1 MKLSKIY
8 SNKPFKNVSFHD
20 GLNVIIGKISKRDDT
35 HLDSHN
41 LGKSLLLEVIDFLL
55 LKEITT
61 KEKYFLTKHPI
72 FADYAFFAELK
83 LNNGKYLLIR
93 RSVENNT
100 KISFKL
106 NETKLSGFDIDIIG
120 WDDELPIKKA
130 KDKLNKFLGFDVLPG
145 MNYRKSINYFMRY
158 QNDYI
163 DVFKL
168 SKFQGI
174 HKDWKPMVF
183 ELFGFDG
190 KLLHDKLDLEDRLS
204 QFAVKLEILETE
216 NKVNSGDRDKIVG
229 LIDIKKI
236 ELDSLTS
243 QIDKFNF
250 FEKENIE
257 KDVLVNEIENSLK
270 RANTEHYAIKY
281 EIDKIE
287 RSISNKVDSI
297 DVDYLKKL
305 YDEVQIFF
313 PDNLINE
320 YEKVINFNKQITSE
334 RNKYLYDNLEKLKI
348 DLAEVEQRLKGLE
361 SQKSAIFIDLTDK
374 STYDKFKKYQKD
386 LAKAEANILVLED
399 RLSNINTMSQ
409 IQADIASL
417 DAQIKNKVDEL
428 KKGILKQNHKNIR
441 HLFNE
446 FTMSILNTPAILSV
460 KLNKNNN
467 IDFEAE
473 YQNKEELIST
483 DLASGHTYKKILCA
497 AFDTSLIQNYKN
509 NSFYKFVYHDG
520 ILDTLD
526 IRKKEKY
533 IKHIREIVRQSN
545 MQYILTIIESE
556 TYGISEDYKFTADE
570 ICLILS
576 DESCQSKLF
585 EKCF

>member
-8 SNKPFKNVSFHD
+8 SNKPFKNVSFYD
-20 GLNVIIGKISKRDDT
+20 GLNVIIGKISKRDDGN
-35 HLDSHN
+35 LDSHN

-55 LKEITT
+55 LKEISK
-61 KEKYFLTKHPI
+61 KEKYFLTKHQL
-72 FADYAFFAELK
+72 FADYVFFAELR
-83 LNNGKYLLIR
+83 LNNGRYLLIR

-106 NETKLSGFDIDIIG
+106 NEAKLSGFDINIAG

-130 KDKLNKFLGFDVLPG
+130 KDKLNEFLAFDVLPE

-158 QNDYI
+158 QNDYV

-183 ELFGFDG
+183 ELLGFNG
-190 KLLHDKLDLEDRLS
+190 KLLYDKLDLEEKLS
-204 QFAVKLEILETE
+204 QLAVKLETLETE
-216 NKVNSGDRDKIVG
+216 NKVNSGDQDKIVG

-236 ELDSLTS
+236 ELDSLTN

-257 KDVLVNEIENSLK
+257 KDMLVNKIENSLK
-270 RANTEHYAIKY
+270 RANTEHYTIKY

-297 DVDYLKKL
+297 DINYLKKL
-305 YDEVQIFF
+305 YNEVQIFF

-334 RNKYLYDNLEKLKI
+334 RNKYLHDNLEKLKI
-348 DLAEVEQRLKGLE
+348 DLAEVEQRLKFLE
-361 SQKSAIFIDLTDK
+361 SQKSAILVNLTDK

-386 LAKAEANILVLED
+386 LARAEASILVLED
-399 RLSNINTMSQ
+399 KLSNINTMSQ
-409 IQADIASL
+409 IQANIASL
-417 DAQIKNKVDEL
+417 DAQIKDKVDEL
-428 KKGILKQNHKNIR
+428 KKEILKQNHKNIR

-446 FTMSILNTPAILSV
+446 FTMIILNTPAILSV
-460 KLNKNNN
+460 KLNKNKN

-509 NSFYKFVYHDG
+509 NSFYRFVYHDG

-533 IKHIREIVRQSN
+533 IKHIREIVQNN
-545 MQYILTIIESE
+545 MQYILTVIESE
-556 TYGISEDYKFTADE
+556 TYGINDDYKFTANE
-570 ICLILS
+570 VCLTLS

-585 EKCF
+585 EQDF